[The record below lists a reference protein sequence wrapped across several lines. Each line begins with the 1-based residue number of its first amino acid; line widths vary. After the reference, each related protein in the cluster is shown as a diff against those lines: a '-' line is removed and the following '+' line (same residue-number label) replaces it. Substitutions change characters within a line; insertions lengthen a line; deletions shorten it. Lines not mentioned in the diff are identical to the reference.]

1 VSVFLLPAAVSALIA
16 ALHFIAGGREIARP
30 LLQQNALPPVVTLT
44 HYFCWHLV
52 TITLV
57 GLACAF
63 GYASLAPDA
72 RVLAVFATVAAG
84 SFAVWGLVLVLW
96 QAQRHRDMP
105 QWMLFA
111 VLAASG
117 AGALAIQ
124 KP

>member
-1 VSVFLLPAAVSALIA
+1 MSVFLIPAALATSIA
-16 ALHFIAGGREIARP
+16 AIHFFVGGREVVRP
-30 LLQQNALPPVVTLT
+30 LLQHDTLPPVVTLT
-44 HYFCWHLV
+44 HYYCWHLV
-52 TITLV
+52 TITLL

-63 GYASLAPDA
+63 GYASLAPGG

-84 SFAVWGLVLVLW
+84 LFAIWGLALVLW

-117 AGALAIQ
+117 AGALAA
-124 KP
+124 

>member
-1 VSVFLLPAAVSALIA
+1 VSVFLLPAAVAALIA
-16 ALHFIAGGREIARP
+16 AIHFFVGGREVARP
-30 LLQQNALPPVVTLT
+30 LLQQDTLPQVVTLT

-57 GLACAF
+57 GLAGAF
-63 GYASLAPDA
+63 VYASLAPDG
-72 RVLAVFATVAAG
+72 RILAVFATVAAG
-84 SFAVWGLVLVLW
+84 LFAVWGLALVLW

-117 AGALAIQ
+117 AGALAA
-124 KP
+124 